1 MLKVKGMREVSPGK
15 RLFVVEDE
23 GEPASMESLD
33 RVAVVARRLLEENGL
48 AGEFQVF
55 EKGLLALDLRA
66 GDRTF
71 FHDGIVFAALDA
83 VNDPDRNPTLTRIA
97 TAASD
102 SAGQQELRAGH
113 DEDDRKNAAQGERH
127 ETSRSEPRAE

>member
-23 GEPASMESLD
+23 GEPASAESLD
-33 RVAVVARRLLEENGL
+33 RVVVVARRLLEENEL

-55 EKGLLALDLRA
+55 DRGLLALNLRA
-66 GDRTF
+66 ADRTF

-83 VNDPDRNPTLTRIA
+83 VNDPDHNPTLTRLA
-97 TAASD
+97 T
-102 SAGQQELRAGH
+102 G
-113 DEDDRKNAAQGERH
+113 GE
-127 ETSRSEPRAE
+127 